1 MPTVLFQ
8 DGTHSVNP
16 SVQQLAEKLNL
27 TIRAGGDFYDV
38 IIVGGGPAGLM
49 ASIYTGREDI
59 STLVIDSGA
68 LGGQAATTA
77 TLENFPA
84 FDEGIGGPELAE
96 RLGNQSRRFGAETLV
111 AQDVT
116 SIAVRNGYKLVTTSL
131 GDEYC
136 ASAIILTPGATYR
149 RLQVPGEDK
158 FIGAGVHFCATC
170 DGPFYQG
177 EELLVVGGGDSG
189 VQEGIFLTK
198 FATKVTIIEIGDTLK
213 ASKILQERAYSDP
226 KVTVMTNT
234 SVKEFKGDQRLRS
247 VVLQN
252 SKSGESQEISPAAAF
267 IFIGLVPNTGF
278 LKGVV
283 DLDDWGNIKTSPSLE
298 TNIEGIF
305 AAGDARLG
313 FTADGRAQILN
324 FGHVGIEWLGRQL
337 FDGLGL
343 VRDQLQ
349 ALVQIGSQMG
359 TLLGA
364 HRQCRL
370 KGGVQSSR

>member
-8 DGTHSVNP
+8 DGTHYVNP

-77 TLENFPA
+77 MLENFPA

-96 RLGNQSRRFGAETLV
+96 RLGKQSRRFGAETLV

-198 FATKVTIIEIGDTLK
+198 FATKVTIIEISDSLK

-226 KVTVMTNT
+226 KVAVMTNT
-234 SVKEFKGDQRLRS
+234 TVQEFKGDQRLRS

-305 AAGDARLG
+305 AAGDARKG
-313 FTADGRAQILN
+313 STKQVAAAVGEGATAALM
-324 FGHVGIEWLGRQL
+324 
-337 FDGLGL
+337 
-343 VRDQLQ
+343 VRHYLE
-349 ALVQIGSQMG
+349 
-359 TLLGA
+359 T
-364 HRQCRL
+364 HR
-370 KGGVQSSR
+370 SR